1 MGKKTLHILY
11 GSCGMGPNHAGS
23 KPWVAAFKLVQSRL
37 KPAVH
42 SPRHCHCQDKSSHR
56 LVTRHGASLYPASI
70 NYSDATSRRQVVE
83 PQLSMVLWFGG
94 SLRWMRKI
102 LGNYRL
108 VSSWVSSFCIHFPS
122 DLYYRI
128 RTALSRGVHSVDFI
142 FLYF

>member
-1 MGKKTLHILY
+1 MGKKTLYIYYMEAAAWSQTMPDPSREWRL
-11 GSCGMGPNHAGS
+11 SSWSS
-23 KPWVAAFKLVQSRL
+23 KAVSSRPCTAL
-37 KPAVH
+37 
-42 SPRHCHCQDKSSHR
+42 DESSHR

-128 RTALSRGVHSVDFI
+128 RTALSRGVHSADFI